1 MTDRTKKRIRSLS
14 GVILSASLALSG
26 ICLISACLSIYF
38 AGGEDPYSPATVAAA
53 YRPIAWA
60 LWLSIGLAVVCLAL
74 RLFLPEQEKLIAQVS
89 RDKVIARLRR
99 QTDDQ
104 PTLQLADALAARR
117 KTEERI
123 SLLLAAAGLLGI
135 LLYGLDGNHFHDQDI
150 NGSVIRAMWVVLPC
164 AGIPFLWAVFAAYH
178 ANKLRKQ
185 EQELLRTAPKAA
197 SPLPAE
203 TPQPK
208 PCFCWVRWALL
219 SIGIGILIY
228 GFITGGT
235 LDVLTKAINICTE
248 CVGLG

>member
-1 MTDRTKKRIRSLS
+1 MTEKTKKHMQCLS
-14 GVILSASLALSG
+14 GIMLSVSLALSG
-26 ICLISACLSIYF
+26 ICLIAACLGIYF
-38 AGGEDPYSPATVAAA
+38 SGGEDPYSPATVAAA
-53 YRPIAWA
+53 YHPIAWV
-60 LWLSIGLAVVCLAL
+60 LWLSIGLAAVCLAL
-74 RLFLPEQEKLIAQVS
+74 RLFLPEQEKLIAQAS

-135 LLYGLDGNHFHDQDI
+135 LLYGLNGNHFHDQDI

-178 ANKLRKQ
+178 ADKLRKQ

-197 SPLPAE
+197 SPLSAE
-203 TPQPK
+203 TPRK
-208 PCFCWVRWALL
+208 KFCFCWVRWVILGV
-219 SIGIGILIY
+219 GIGILLY
-228 GFITGGT
+228 GFFAGGT